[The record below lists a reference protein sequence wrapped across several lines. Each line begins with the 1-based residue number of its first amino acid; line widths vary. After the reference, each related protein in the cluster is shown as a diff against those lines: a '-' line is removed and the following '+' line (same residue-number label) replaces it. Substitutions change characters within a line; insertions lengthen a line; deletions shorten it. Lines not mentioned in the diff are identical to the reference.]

1 MLRVLLALVIFCF
14 GSAAYADPVY
24 APGLRIG
31 LEPAG
36 DLKPAPG
43 VSGFQDPDRKTTVTI
58 VEVPPVGYNSMQQA
72 LFGPAPAGATDI
84 TREIFSFQ
92 DGVGYLHTAKVVE
105 NGVSTKRWLLLT
117 TPAGLK
123 QDLVALINVNVPETA
138 SKIYSDDVVRKMLAS
153 TTIREPPIAEQLG
166 LIPFKVDDLA
176 GFRVIRVMP
185 DSVLLVEGAS
195 DDISRN
201 PYMVVTIGRA
211 SPQQLDD
218 RPRFARD
225 MLGRTPLKELTLQSA
240 DDMRIGGSP
249 GFEIRGKAQSLSD
262 TPVTMVQWVRFM
274 GGGFIRIV
282 GVSPNA
288 QWDEMFGRFR
298 TVRDGITIR

>member
-1 MLRVLLALVIFCF
+1 
-14 GSAAYADPVY
+14 
-24 APGLRIG
+24 
-31 LEPAG
+31 
-36 DLKPAPG
+36 
-43 VSGFQDPDRKTTVTI
+43 
-58 VEVPPVGYNSMQQA
+58 
-72 LFGPAPAGATDI
+72 
-84 TREIFSFQ
+84 
-92 DGVGYLHTAKVVE
+92 
-105 NGVSTKRWLLLT
+105 VSTKRWLLLT

-166 LIPFKVDDLA
+166 LIPFKVEDLA

-185 DSVLLVEGAS
+185 DSVLLTEGQS
-195 DDISRN
+195 DDISQN
-201 PYMVVTIGRA
+201 PYMVVSVGRA

-249 GFEIRGKAQSLSD
+249 GFEIRGKAQSLQD
-262 TPVTMVQWVRFM
+262 TPVSMVQWVRFM
-274 GGGFIRIV
+274 GGGYIRIV
-282 GVSPNA
+282 GVSPNTK
-288 QWDEMFGRFR
+288 WDEMFGRFR
-298 TVRDGITIR
+298 AVRDGITIR